1 TSTRQHD
8 PGIEAAAERAAN
20 SAERRAGPFTL
31 GGAEVRIGT
40 AGWTDPLLT
49 RAGAFYPPG
58 TSSAEERLRYYSS
71 RFAFAEVDATYYAL
85 PARQTAELW
94 VERTPD
100 DFVFDIKAHALMTGH
115 PTETKRLPK
124 ELRDALPKDLA
135 AKARLYATDLPPE
148 LMERVWELFKDAL
161 APLDSAGKLGAVLLQ
176 FPPWFGPSRENAA
189 SLLATR
195 DALRPLAVSVEFRNP
210 AWFEGRTGD
219 RTVEWL
225 TEHQVP
231 LVISDTPPGTPQSV
245 PRRAAV
251 TTPSLSIFRLHGR
264 RSETWAKKGA
274 SVAERFR
281 YLYDEKELQ
290 EVIPDIADAG
300 REAKRMHIVFNNC
313 YGNYGTTN
321 AMELFALFWER
332 LKVEDADSGS

>member
-1 TSTRQHD
+1 M
-8 PGIEAAAERAAN
+8 
-20 SAERRAGPFTL
+20 
-31 GGAEVRIGT
+31 RIGT

-58 TSSAEERLRYYSS
+58 VSSAEERLRYYAI

-85 PARQTAELW
+85 PARQMSELW

-115 PTETKRLPK
+115 PTETRRLPK
-124 ELRDALPKDLA
+124 ELREALPKPLA
-135 AKARLYATDLPPE
+135 AKTRLYATDLPAE
-148 LMERVWELFKDAL
+148 LMDRVWELFRDAL

-189 SLLATR
+189 ALLAAR
-195 DALRPLAVSVEFRNP
+195 DSLKPLAASVEFRNP

-225 TEHQVP
+225 TEHKVP
-231 LVISDTPPGTPQSV
+231 LVISDTPQGTAQSV
-245 PRRAAV
+245 PRRVAV
-251 TTPSLSIFRLHGR
+251 TTPSLSVFRLHGR
-264 RSETWAKKGA
+264 RSETWAKKGV

-281 YLYDEKELQ
+281 YLYDPRELKEI
-290 EVIPDIADAG
+290 IPDIADAG

-321 AMELFALFWER
+321 AMEMLEL
-332 LKVEDADSGS
+332 L

>member
-1 TSTRQHD
+1 MTSTRHD
-8 PGIEAAAERAAN
+8 PGIESTARRAASN
-20 SAERRAGPFTL
+20 AGRRAEPFTL
-31 GGAEVRIGT
+31 GQAEVRIGT

-58 TSSAEERLRYYSS
+58 TSSAEERLRYYAS

-100 DFVFDIKAHALMTGH
+100 DFEFDIKAHALMTGH

-135 AKARLYATDLPPE
+135 SKARLYATDLPPE
-148 LMERVWELFKDAL
+148 LMDRVWELFKDAL

-195 DALRPLAVSVEFRNP
+195 DALKPLAASVEFRNP

-225 TEHQVP
+225 TEHKVP
-231 LVISDTPPGTPQSV
+231 LVISDTPPDTPQSV
-245 PRRAAV
+245 PRRVAV
-251 TTPSLSIFRLHGR
+251 TAPWLSIFRLHGR

-281 YLYDEKELQ
+281 YLYDEQELK

-321 AMELFALFWER
+321 AMELFGMLWDGDSR
-332 LKVEDADSGS
+332 L